1 MIIRI
6 SVMRFSFGKIMES
19 HKTCLSTRAAAG
31 KATVLLDFDKTGLL
45 LFFEE
50 KECDF
55 TGGFMDISC
64 LLREN
69 RGLLV
74 LCPVLF

>member
-19 HKTCLSTRAAAG
+19 HKTCLSIRKAAG

-55 TGGFMDISC
+55 IG
-64 LLREN
+64 
-69 RGLLV
+69 
-74 LCPVLF
+74 